1 MGKGARESLWW
12 RRVTDT
18 ARVCALW
25 KNGGIPARIPASF
38 WPPAG
43 PRRRGAAGFWKKPL
57 NSRPRASGSGR
68 RSGASSPRRRIS
80 GHRGGIS
87 LWPGPSSAATPGF
100 PNCAFFPAAWRNCL
114 PALPLWKR
122 SAGQSARL
130 FCWRRGW
137 ARPCRSRRIV
147 WPNPEPLFAS
157 WGRKAASPPVR
168 RIAFRPGP

>member
-100 PNCAFFPAAWRNCL
+100 PNCALFPAAWRKCL

-122 SAGQSARL
+122 SAGQGGAGRAPAAHAGSSGRTRNHSL
-130 FCWRRGW
+130 RRG
-137 ARPCRSRRIV
+137 AGRR
-147 WPNPEPLFAS
+147 LH
-157 WGRKAASPPVR
+157 PP
-168 RIAFRPGP
+168 